1 MEDKTKVIQ
10 ALASELIQKLG
21 FKATVEVMHDENVY
35 TIRMTTDDDASMLIG
50 KHARML
56 ADLQRVLGA
65 MLFKKLGEAVDVL
78 VDVNDYRDSQKERL
92 IGIADNIAQRVLEE
106 DRPARLSSFSSY
118 ERKIIHEHISQN
130 YQSLQSHSEG
140 EGRFRQLVIEKVRP

>member
-78 VDVNDYRDSQKERL
+78 VDVNDYR
-92 IGIADNIAQRVLEE
+92 IARKNVSLVLLTILHNECLKKIVLLACLLFPHMSE
-106 DRPARLSSFSSY
+106 KLSTSISA
-118 ERKIIHEHISQN
+118 KII
-130 YQSLQSHSEG
+130 SLYNHTPKAKEDFASW
-140 EGRFRQLVIEKVRP
+140 